1 MAVEAISKSARANF
15 TLNAGTDPSTGK
27 AIHKN
32 ITLSGLAGNPD
43 PAKVYAI
50 ATALSPNLAYPMGDM
65 TTTETKS
72 IRNE

>member
-15 TLNAGTDPSTGK
+15 TLNAGTNPSTGK

-43 PAKVYAI
+43 ASKVYAI
-50 ATALSPNLAYPMGDM
+50 VTALAPILEYPVGEV